1 MIKWLL
7 QSYHNKTQHAK
18 HITNIQVVD
27 IKRTLIVWED
37 NSKEKFYRLLYVI
50 AALAV
55 VEWHMNQPR
64 IPTGWQD
71 TEPLEKASWTGKTVY
86 LLKVDFKITP

>member
-7 QSYHNKTQHAK
+7 QSYHYTIQHAK

-27 IKRTLIVWED
+27 IKRTLEN

-86 LLKVDFKITP
+86 LLKVDFKITL